1 MNIYYTLLYNW
12 LMMSPIAKPT
22 PFGELNNDFLIGK
35 SSHALS
41 GETFVQFSDGELS
54 NCVFIK

>member
-1 MNIYYTLLYNW
+1 
-12 LMMSPIAKPT
+12 MMSPIAKPT

-35 SSHALS
+35 SSHAVS